1 MSTLEGALGE
11 GAASDPAPVVSTY
24 AAGWAR
30 VESWLMRA
38 GERLNPILVKETRQA
53 FKSKQFTIT
62 FGLLLLA
69 GWLYSLG
76 GVLMVGQ
83 GIYYGAHGPDMFIG
97 YYVIL
102 AVPLL
107 VVVPFTAFRSLA
119 GEREDG
125 TYELLSITT
134 LSSRQVVSG
143 KLGSAVIQMLIYA
156 SAILPCL
163 AFTYLLRGVELPAM
177 LTVIA
182 YTFLGSLGLSLIGL
196 FFATLTGERHW
207 QVVLSVILICGLLAC
222 CWLFVG
228 SAYGVIYEDFIDFRD
243 YRFWLVAAMILSA
256 YVGASISI
264 FLASCAQI
272 NFASSNRSTAL
283 RVTALGHCVVFIA
296 WMSYLWIY
304 GPSRGDSYVLMA
316 TMALAGLYWFAMGAL
331 MTGEEAELSLRV
343 RRNLPQSFLGRVF
356 LTWLSPGPGTGYVLA
371 VSSLMAIGLVVIAG
385 LVITDTMPPSN
396 WPAAGPLY
404 ERVVWFT
411 ILAWSYVTLF
421 LGIGR
426 GLISAARR
434 VSKVSPHT
442 TLLIQVLLM
451 VIGIAFPLVLEFFF
465 GTFQSRF
472 EYSILHASNPIWTM
486 MNVVDGRGSM
496 GDMAIVQF
504 LIPFAALITLLLNF
518 PSIAEEV
525 RRIRIAAP
533 KRVAEEDAQEAA
545 LRRPAQTTKT
555 NPWD

>member
-1 MSTLEGALGE
+1 MSTLEGAMGE
-11 GAASDPAPVVSTY
+11 TAASDPAPVASAY
-24 AAGWAR
+24 ATWWAR

-38 GERLNPILVKETRQA
+38 GEHLNPILVKETRQA

-83 GIYYGAHGPDMFIG
+83 GIYYGAHGPEMFIG

-102 AVPLL
+102 AIPLL

-119 GEREDG
+119 SEREDG
-125 TYELLSITT
+125 TYELLSITS

-143 KLGSAVIQMLIYA
+143 KLGSAAIQMVLYA

-163 AFTYLLRGVELPAM
+163 AFTYLLRGVELPSM

-207 QVVLSVILICGLLAC
+207 QVVLSVMLICGLLSC

-228 SAYGVIYEDFIDFRD
+228 SAYAVVYEEAIDFRD
-243 YRFWLVAAMILSA
+243 YQFWIAAAIILSV
-256 YVGASISI
+256 YVCASVSI

-283 RVTALGHCVVFIA
+283 RLAALGHCAVFIA

-304 GPSRGDSYVLMA
+304 PLKGNCNLLMV
-316 TMALAGLYWFAMGAL
+316 TMALAGAYWFAMGAL
-331 MTGEEAELSLRV
+331 MTGEESELSLRV
-343 RRNLPQSFLGRVF
+343 RRQLPQSFLGRVF

-371 VSSLMAIGLVVIAG
+371 VSSLMAIGLVVLAA
-385 LVITDTMPPSN
+385 LLITDKMPPSN
-396 WPAAGPLY
+396 WQAAGPLY
-404 ERVVWFT
+404 EREVEFT

-426 GLISAARR
+426 GLIGAARR
-434 VSKVSPHT
+434 VSKISPHT
-442 TLLIQVLLM
+442 TLLIHVLLLVM
-451 VIGIAFPLVLEFFF
+451 GIAFPMLLEFFF
-465 GTFQSRF
+465 GSFQSRF
-472 EYSILHASNPIWTM
+472 EYSILHASNPMWTM
-486 MNVVDGRGSM
+486 INVVEGRGSM

-504 LIPFAALITLLLNF
+504 LVPFAALIVLLLNF

-545 LRRPAQTTKT
+545 LRRPAQVTKT

>member
-1 MSTLEGALGE
+1 MSTLDGAIGE
-11 GAASDPAPVVSTY
+11 GAGLEPATAASTPPAWWV
-24 AAGWAR
+24 R
-30 VESWLMRA
+30 VESWLVRA
-38 GERLNPILVKETRQA
+38 GDRLNPILVKETRQA

-76 GVLMVGQ
+76 GVLMIGP
-83 GIYYGAHGPDMFIG
+83 GIYYGAHGPDMFVG
-97 YYVIL
+97 YYFVL

-143 KLGSAVIQMLIYA
+143 KLGSAAIQMLIYA

-177 LTVIA
+177 LTIIA

-207 QVVLSVILICGLLAC
+207 QVVLSVMLICGLLFC
-222 CWLFVG
+222 LWMFML
-228 SAYGVIYEDFIDFRD
+228 SAYGIVYQEVIDFRD
-243 YRFWLVAAMILSA
+243 YRFWIAAATIVSA
-256 YVGASISI
+256 YVGFSIST
-264 FLASCAQI
+264 FLAACAQI

-283 RVTALGHCVVFIA
+283 RVAALGHCVVFMA
-296 WMSYLWIY
+296 WMSYFWIY
-304 GPSRGDSYVLMA
+304 EADGDTDGLVA
-316 TMALAGLYWFAMGAL
+316 TVSLAGLYWFGMGAL

-343 RRNLPQSFLGRVF
+343 RRKLPQSFLGRVF

-371 VSSLMAIGLVVIAG
+371 VSSLMAMGLAVLFA
-385 LVITDTMPPSN
+385 LAITDLLPPSN
-396 WPAAGPLY
+396 WRKAGPMY

-411 ILAWSYVTLF
+411 ILAWSYVTLY
-421 LGIGR
+421 LGMGR
-426 GLISAARR
+426 GLIGLARR

-442 TLLIQVLLM
+442 TLLIQVLL
-451 VIGIAFPLVLEFFF
+451 VVLGIALPLLLDFFF
-465 GTFQSRF
+465 SKLQSRF
-472 EYSILHASNPIWTM
+472 EYSYLHGTNPMWTL
-486 MNVVDGRGSM
+486 MNVMEGRVSM

-504 LIPFAALITLLLNF
+504 LVPFAALIALLLNF

-533 KRVAEEDAQEAA
+533 KRVAEEDAQQAA
-545 LRRPAQTTKT
+545 LRHPVQVTKT